1 VHYVLYKLLKVGR
14 ISSKVDNEKRK
25 GKKRKGKEKERQIHQ
40 YQEAEVKK
48 RGLPV
53 CLKGIGNCS
62 SALLCSLIKEEE

>member
-1 VHYVLYKLLKVGR
+1 MHYVLYTLFKVGR

-40 YQEAEVKK
+40 YQEVEVKK
-48 RGLPV
+48 RGLAV

-62 SALLCSLIKEEE
+62 GALLCSVIKEVE